1 MSLHRVPDEDR
12 DVIVHYIGT
21 ARHAG
26 TARHDGNPDGFWMLW
41 LGRERRGDY
50 PTQEEAFV
58 AARRLS
64 AMTGRPAWLLVEKGR
79 PLEPI

>member
-1 MSLHRVPDEDR
+1 MPLHRAPDEDR
-12 DVIVHYIGT
+12 DVIVHYIGS
-21 ARHAG
+21 
-26 TARHDGNPDGFWMLW
+26 ARHDGNADGFWMLW

-79 PLEPI
+79 PLEPL